1 MFKDLVVRPA
11 CQESLK
17 DVRPEDQLEL
27 VRVAGGYGEVIIDN
41 VGVARNI
48 CSLEEVRNEI
58 TNNTY
63 YDFYPGLGTKICGSS
78 LRSFINQSSAVSGQ
92 FFCIFQGEFLEI
104 NFIAAPPEIPFCRL

>member
-48 CSLEEVRNEI
+48 CSLEEVRNEKKHI
-58 TNNTY
+58 NTMPSIQGWEPKSA
-63 YDFYPGLGTKICGSS
+63 DRALGVLLISHLQSPVSFFPRRIFRNQFYFSTSRNSIL
-78 LRSFINQSSAVSGQ
+78 
-92 FFCIFQGEFLEI
+92 
-104 NFIAAPPEIPFCRL
+104 